1 MAHANTLQGG
11 MRQIRHRLVRP
22 IRPVAR
28 VVCLAV
34 LAPAL
39 LGALILAASPVGAA
53 QADGGAPNLAYVA
66 GAGPHGDELAIIDV
80 ANRKVTGH
88 VSLTSNPSA
97 VLLSFD
103 GRSAYVAERDAGRL
117 AVVDAS
123 TKQVSATIALGG
135 APQALALSSLNGVP
149 TLFVTL
155 RGANQV
161 AFVQPGS
168 RSVVAHVPV
177 GNDPAGEALAAPANG
192 IQTSDIND
200 EELYVA
206 NTASDTVSVISIVQ
220 RKVIAT
226 IPAPG
231 GPLGVVVPNTSNM
244 AYVSTQAGTLLA
256 LSIPQHKLLGTVLR
270 LPAGHVAGQMD
281 YNAATGEV
289 YVPDPAGN
297 AVLVVVPASSYG
309 DHLQVPDEPE
319 RTLALD
325 GAPTAVAITF
335 DGAYVFVA
343 ERDRGDVVMLDAARH
358 EILSTMAVGGAPVA
372 IVTGAYPPAVS
383 QQTSSNTGFMVLV
396 VVVLVLAMVYAVFVT
411 LRLRARRGQAKPDA
425 GRGGGNT
432 KT

>member
-1 MAHANTLQGG
+1 MESA
-11 MRQIRHRLVRP
+11 
-22 IRPVAR
+22 
-28 VVCLAV
+28 VCLIV
-34 LAPAL
+34 LALAL
-39 LGALILAASPVGAA
+39 AALIGVSAPIGTAR
-53 QADGGAPNLAYVA
+53 ADGGAPNLAYVA
-66 GAGPHGDELAIIDV
+66 GAGPHSDELAIIDV
-80 ANRKVTGH
+80 ASRKVTGH
-88 VSLTSNPSA
+88 VGLISNPSA

-103 GRSAYVAERDAGRL
+103 GRSAYVAERGAGRL
-117 AVVDAS
+117 ALVDTS

-135 APQALALSSLNGVP
+135 TPQALAISSLNGVP
-149 TLFVTL
+149 TLFVTV

-161 AFVQPGS
+161 TFVQPSS
-168 RSVVAHVPV
+168 RSVVARVPV

-206 NTASDTVSVISIVQ
+206 NTASDTVSVVSIVQ

-231 GPLGVVVPNTSNM
+231 GPVGVVVPNTSNI

-256 LSIPQHKLLGTVLR
+256 LSIPQHTLLGTVLR

-335 DGAYVFVA
+335 DGAYVFVTQR
-343 ERDRGDVVMLDAARH
+343 ERGQVVLLDAARH
-358 EILSTMAVGGAPVA
+358 QVLSTIAVGGAPVA
-372 IVTGAYPPAVS
+372 VVTGAYPPAAS
-383 QQTSSNTGFMVLV
+383 QQTSSIAGYV
-396 VVVLVLAMVYAVFVT
+396 VVAIVVMLVLAMVYAVIVV
-411 LRLRARRGQAKPDA
+411 LRLRARRGLAKPA
-425 GRGGGNT
+425 AESGRRDDT

>member
-1 MAHANTLQGG
+1 M
-11 MRQIRHRLVRP
+11 
-22 IRPVAR
+22 
-28 VVCLAV
+28 VVVGCLSVLAV
-34 LAPAL
+34 TTLVGMLAP
-39 LGALILAASPVGAA
+39 IGAA
-53 QADGGAPNLAYVA
+53 RADGGAPNLAYVA
-66 GAGPHGDELAIIDV
+66 GAGPHGNELAIIDI
-80 ANRKVTGH
+80 ASRKVTGH
-88 VSLTSNPSA
+88 VGLTGDPAA

-103 GRSAYVAERDAGRL
+103 GRSAYVAERGAGRL
-117 AVVDAS
+117 AIVDAS
-123 TKQVSATIALGG
+123 AKQVAATIALGG
-135 APQALALSSLNGVP
+135 APQALALSSLAGVP
-149 TLFVTL
+149 TLFVTV

-161 AFVQPGS
+161 AFIQPGS
-168 RSVVAHVPV
+168 RSVVARVPV
-177 GNDPAGEALAAPANG
+177 GSDPTGEALAAPANG

-231 GPLGVVVPNTSNM
+231 GPVGVVVPNTSNI

-256 LSIPQHKLLGTVLR
+256 LSIPRHTLLGTVLR

-309 DHLQVPDEPE
+309 DTLQVPAEPE

-325 GAPTAVAITF
+325 GAPSAVAITF
-335 DGAYVFVA
+335 DGAYAFVP
-343 ERDRGDVVMLDAARH
+343 ERDRGQVVMLDAARH
-358 EILSTMAVGGAPVA
+358 QILSTVAVGGSPIAV
-372 IVTGAYPPAVS
+372 VTGAYPPVVS
-383 QQTSSNTGFMVLV
+383 QQTSSIAGYVV

-411 LRLRARRGQAKPDA
+411 LRLRARHGLAKPTA
-425 GRGGGNT
+425 SSGRDNT